1 MFASLQAW
9 SESLITSS
17 GLGAVFFLSA
27 IESIF
32 FPIPT
37 ALIITAAT
45 GLGADVA
52 TIVIVATIGSV
63 TGAVVGYKLGM
74 YGGRPFAEKYF
85 KVSHIDT
92 VESWFSK
99 YGVLAVGIAGLT
111 PLPYKVFTISAGIA
125 KMHLPSFIAVSIVS
139 RFAQF
144 IIFAYFGA
152 ALFKIF

>member
-1 MFASLQAW
+1 MFASLEAW
-9 SESLITSS
+9 SESLVTSS
-17 GLGAVFFLSA
+17 GLSAVFFLSA

-45 GLGADVA
+45 GLGADIA

-63 TGAVVGYKLGM
+63 SGAVIGYRLGK
-74 YGGRPFAEKYF
+74 YGGRPFAEKF
-85 KVSHIDT
+85 LKVSHIDS
-92 VESWFSK
+92 VERWFSK

-111 PLPYKVFTISAGIA
+111 PLPYKVFAISAGIA
-125 KMHLPSFIAVSIVS
+125 KMSLPPFIAVSIVS
-139 RFAQF
+139 RFMQF

-152 ALFKIF
+152 ALFRIF

>member
-1 MFASLQAW
+1 MFEYLKTW

-45 GLGADVA
+45 SMGADIA

-74 YGGRPFAEKYF
+74 YGGRPFAEKF
-85 KVSHIDT
+85 LKVSHIDS
-92 VESWFSK
+92 VESWFSR

-111 PLPYKVFTISAGIA
+111 PLPYKVFAISAGIA
-125 KMHLPSFIAVSIVS
+125 KMHLPSFIAISIVS

-152 ALFKIF
+152 ALFR

>member
-1 MFASLQAW
+1 MFASLEAW
-9 SESLITSS
+9 SESLVTSS
-17 GLGAVFFLSA
+17 GLSAVFFLSA

-45 GLGADVA
+45 GMGADVA

-63 TGAVVGYKLGM
+63 AGAVIGYRLGK
-74 YGGRPFAEKYF
+74 YGGRPFAEKF
-85 KVSHIDT
+85 LKVSHIDS
-92 VESWFSK
+92 VERWFSK

-111 PLPYKVFTISAGIA
+111 PLPYKVFAISAGIA
-125 KMHLPSFIAVSIVS
+125 KMNLPSFIAVSLVS
-139 RFAQF
+139 RFMQF

-152 ALFKIF
+152 ALFHIF